1 MKSSSNSVSRSRPLL
16 GTFVAIRICGDAGTI
31 GRAFEAIE
39 RVQRLMSVHDPQSDV
54 SRISRAPPRSCV
66 RVDPWTHEV
75 LRRAQ
80 ELHLATDG
88 LFDCAVAPLLMKAG
102 HLPCHA
108 PAVPDGS
115 LADLELLPDGMVAV
129 RRAVALTL
137 DGIAKGYAVD
147 RAVQALLHAGVPAGV
162 VNAGGDLRLFGAQP
176 EPVHVRDPRS
186 PGRFIHIGDFR
197 NAAVA
202 SSTGPVVDPRT
213 MTLRHLCGGVTIIAE
228 DCTTADTLTKPC
240 LLDSASASAIAA
252 RFGAQ
257 ALLVH

>member
-1 MKSSSNSVSRSRPLL
+1 
-16 GTFVAIRICGDAGTI
+16 
-31 GRAFEAIE
+31 
-39 RVQRLMSVHDPQSDV
+39 MSAHDPDSDV
-54 SRISRAPPRSCV
+54 SRISRAPPGSCM

-80 ELHLATDG
+80 ELHLGTDG
-88 LFDCAVAPLLMKAG
+88 LFDCAVAPVLMKSG

-108 PAVPDGS
+108 TAIPEGS
-115 LADLELLPDGMVAV
+115 LADLELLPDGIVRV

-147 RAVQALLHAGVPAGV
+147 RAVQALLHTGVPAGA
-162 VNAGGDLRLFGAQP
+162 VNAGGDLRLFGERA

-186 PGRFIHIGDFR
+186 PGRFIHIGDLR

-202 SSTGPVVDPRT
+202 SSAGYFAVSPLVDPRN
-213 MTLRHLCGGVTIIAE
+213 MQFVDAPCSVTVIAA
-228 DCTTADTLTKPC
+228 DCTTADAFTKPC
-240 LLDSASASAIAA
+240 LLDCAYASRIAA

-257 ALLVH
+257 ALLIH